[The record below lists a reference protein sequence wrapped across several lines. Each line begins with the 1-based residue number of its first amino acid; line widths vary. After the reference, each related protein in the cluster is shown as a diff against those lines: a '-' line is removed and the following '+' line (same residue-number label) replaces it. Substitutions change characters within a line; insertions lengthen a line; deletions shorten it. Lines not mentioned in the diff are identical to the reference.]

1 MGFGR
6 CCRTVVAT
14 SLHSARLSA
23 IRWPS
28 IAPGRSLSNGCGC
41 SSGVEHNLAKV
52 GVVGSNPIA
61 RSKIPKGIERLTI
74 GPLAR
79 PFSFFAAGQNPVMTE
94 RHAEKQRQD
103 RERKTEQRRAAGTS
117 REANARRATG
127 WGRPALGF
135 PACAAAARQQM
146 RARRQATG
154 SPD

>member
-79 PFSFFAAGQNPVMTE
+79 PFSFFAAGQHPVMTE
-94 RHAEKQRQD
+94 RRAEKQRQD
-103 RERKTEQRRAAGTS
+103 RGAPRRRHPPEKRTSGALQVGGGLLSGFRHVQRPHAS
-117 REANARRATG
+117 K
-127 WGRPALGF
+127 
-135 PACAAAARQQM
+135 
-146 RARRQATG
+146 
-154 SPD
+154 